1 MLNLNAHLEELE
13 EIGTPIG
20 MGLVGAGQM
29 GRGLV
34 SQLFLMKGIKPCV
47 VCDGVI
53 ERAIEA
59 YKFAGV
65 DEDDIRVAESAGE
78 AQEASESGYY
88 VVTPDV
94 SVVAEMPAVDVVV
107 EATGVTNVGALV
119 AFNSIANGK
128 HVVLLNVETDVT
140 VGPILKKL
148 ADSAGVVYTA
158 SAGDEPGVAK
168 ELYDFASGLGFEV
181 LVIGKGK
188 NNPLNRRANPD
199 TERERAAKEGA
210 SPKMLAS
217 FSDGTKTMV
226 EMAAV
231 SNATGFLPDVPG
243 MHGPE
248 GTWANLTQVLRLKS
262 EGGVLNRYGV
272 VEYVHGVAPGV
283 FVIVTSPSDTI
294 KAQMRYLKLGDG
306 PNYLLYR
313 PFHLTSLETPV
324 SVARAYL
331 YREPTIAP
339 LGRFCSE
346 VVAVAKK
353 DLKAGECLDGIGMYS
368 VYGLI
373 MTAEEACS
381 KGALPIGL
389 VTDKVKMLRDAKEGE
404 VITYDAVKLDES
416 AFVTQLRKMQDQLIK

>member
-1 MLNLNAHLEELE
+1 
-13 EIGTPIG
+13 
-20 MGLVGAGQM
+20 
-29 GRGLV
+29 
-34 SQLFLMKGIKPCV
+34 
-47 VCDGVI
+47 
-53 ERAIEA
+53 
-59 YKFAGV
+59 
-65 DEDDIRVAESAGE
+65 
-78 AQEASESGYY
+78 
-88 VVTPDV
+88 
-94 SVVAEMPAVDVVV
+94 
-107 EATGVTNVGALV
+107 V

-272 VEYVHGVAPGV
+272 VEYVNGVAPGV

-294 KAQMRYLKLGDG
+294 KAQMRYLKMGDG

-353 DLKAGECLDGIGMYS
+353 DLKTGERLDGIGMYS

-373 MTAEEACS
+373 MTAEEARS

-389 VTDKVKMLRDAKEGE
+389 VTDKVKMLRDVKEGE
-404 VITYDAVKLDES
+404 VITYDAVELDES